1 MSLPTCRNLGVTI
14 STCSACSRKF
24 ATQCSD
30 DDDDDVTTLCRNC
43 RPSAENELESIS
55 PAQHQT
61 LQLTPAS
68 VTVVASD
75 VSTVACYPTVTTQI
89 PILSSTPLK
98 AKPNQR
104 RRRSQ
109 LPPLNCKICG
119 FCFIYRRCLLRHLRE
134 THTGLDT
141 TNLQQYIEMGK
152 SSSVYTIKEDD
163 VSQVSQTSSL
173 NVTVGSEIPSSIS
186 LDGASME
193 THPQEGASASVLHED
208 GSSSI
213 LEENL
218 LGQAAGINPTSPTS
232 AMKLE
237 SLAGKDRSV
246 DSVEKRVE
254 RTYVC
259 VVCSKGF
266 DRPYRLQRHMYIHN
280 PNRPHVVCQI
290 CDRHFTR
297 MDTLDNHMKSVHSDE
312 RPFSCTTEG
321 CLKTFATQSALFH
334 HLKTHMNG
342 KPYKCLE
349 CEASFAL
356 LNEYKQH
363 MRENHADTRDLRC
376 SDCYKLFPTNASL
389 QEHKLVEHRLEC
401 EVCGRSFAR
410 LAYLQAHIEV
420 HNGDKLYNCK
430 HCSSGFDTEYA
441 YKQHIKVHPEQHRT
455 KKLYQCQLCDK
466 TFHHSSNLVTHYR
479 SPEHRDKANELGL
492 NSGSILPTIDG
503 DLSADMSALV
513 DEVTMG
519 TGEGDNIMQTIAESE
534 AFQATAAVAS
544 VSSTSSTGFVTSTA
558 TSEPSIVGFESS
570 SGPHILSNESPM
582 PS

>member
-1 MSLPTCRNLGVTI
+1 M
-14 STCSACSRKF
+14 TCSTCSRKF

-30 DDDDDVTTLCRNC
+30 DDDDITTLCRNC
-43 RPSAENELESIS
+43 RTSAENELENTSTTQQQ
-55 PAQHQT
+55 A

-68 VTVVASD
+68 VSVVPAD
-75 VSTVACYPTVTTQI
+75 ISTAACFPTVSSQI
-89 PILSSTPLK
+89 PILSSTP
-98 AKPNQR
+98 AKPKPYQR

-134 THTGLDT
+134 THTGLDM

-152 SSSVYTIKEDD
+152 GSSVYTIKEDE
-163 VSQVSQTSSL
+163 VSQTSSL
-173 NVTVGSEIPSSIS
+173 NVTVGSEIPSNIS
-186 LDGASME
+186 LDEASME
-193 THPQEGASASVLHED
+193 TQPQEAAGASALQQE
-208 GSSSI
+208 GSASI

-218 LGQAAGINPTSPTS
+218 LGQAAGINPTLPTS
-232 AMKLE
+232 GNKME
-237 SLAGKDRSV
+237 NLAGKSGSV
-246 DSVEKRVE
+246 DSIGKKVE
-254 RTYVC
+254 RTFTC
-259 VVCSKGF
+259 VVCGKGF

-290 CDRHFTR
+290 CDRQFTR

-376 SDCYKLFPTNASL
+376 SDCYKLFPTSASL

-401 EVCGRSFAR
+401 EICGRSFAR

-420 HNGDKLYNCK
+420 HNGEKLYNCK
-430 HCSSGFDTEYA
+430 HCNAGFDTEYA

-492 NSGSILPTIDG
+492 NSGSILPTIEG

-519 TGEGDNIMQTIAESE
+519 TEEGENIMQTIAESE
-534 AFQATAAVAS
+534 AFHSTAS
-544 VSSTSSTGFVTSTA
+544 TTVSSTSSTGFVTSTA
-558 TSEPSIVGFESS
+558 TSEPNLVGFESS
-570 SGPHILSNESPM
+570 SGSHILPNENPM